1 MSLYKRCKAQVDQ
14 QFCATFDEE
23 SEQNSLGDFLTP
35 QIVSFTW
42 NFISA
47 KFIDFY
53 NRYLPL
59 FQLHAYRR
67 QHFAGSVDEDFADE
81 GYIDTWCT
89 SDLLSERLEEK
100 LGNVYARYFH
110 TNP

>member
-1 MSLYKRCKAQVDQ
+1 MDQ

-23 SEQNSLGDFLTP
+23 NDQNSLGDFLTP

-42 NFISA
+42 NFLLPQDLSI
-47 KFIDFY
+47 FTTDI
-53 NRYLPL
+53 LPL